1 MRRDAVAMLFWA
13 LRWHEGRRISWQ
25 ALSDLLWG
33 EFACKPQDAAGSIRE
48 LMTYVGNRYGDEW
61 TIDDSG
67 RGYRISPRSH
77 VAKAKSK
84 PTAPIMMGPA
94 SSGSTR
100 QEQIVRRRRA
110 ALENRLI

>member
-48 LMTYVGNRYGDEW
+48 LMTYVGNRYGDKW
-61 TIDDSG
+61 TIDDNG
-67 RGYRISPRSH
+67 RGCRVSPRSLLE
-77 VAKAKSK
+77 KAKSK
-84 PTAPIMMGPA
+84 PTAAVMKRPA
-94 SSGSTR
+94 SSGPTKK
-100 QEQIVRRRRA
+100 EQIMR
-110 ALENRLI
+110 